1 MSNKTSLRNKSKSKT
16 DNTSS
21 ETPTPSPNAEL
32 IEKYKENKTVTITRK
47 EYLLRLRE
55 FVKQLTQFIMTV
67 RFTNETWEEN
77 SKYRKTLKTMKCIY
91 CSPVEVAVK
100 IPYGALLYVIE
111 MNNDENKIMG
121 IGLIK
126 NTILSKTHPVHS
138 DPNYNR
144 YCYGGTLYIGKD
156 DFKES
161 EMPLIN
167 LIEMF
172 CFKGKTHMKR
182 SHGIS
187 VFSFQLL
194 FKASSTVNIHEELRK
209 MFKSRLE

>member
-1 MSNKTSLRNKSKSKT
+1 MANNPPP
-16 DNTSS
+16 NNES
-21 ETPTPSPNAEL
+21 ETVQESAPDL
-32 IEKYKENKTVTITRK
+32 VEKYRETKLATITRK

-55 FVKQLTQFIMTV
+55 YVKQLTQFIMTV
-67 RFTNETWEEN
+67 RFTDETWEEN
-77 SKYRKTLKTMKCIY
+77 SSYRKTLKSIKCIY
-91 CSPVEVAVK
+91 CSPVEVARK

-111 MNNDENKIMG
+111 MNNDQNKIMG

-126 NTILSKTHPVHS
+126 NTVLPKTHQVHS
-138 DPNYNR
+138 DKNYNR
-144 YCYGGTLYIGKD
+144 YCYGGTLYIARE

-161 EMPLIN
+161 EMPLIH

-182 SHGIS
+182 SHGMS
-187 VFSFQLL
+187 TFSFQLL

-209 MFKSRLE
+209 MFKMRMQ